1 MLAGVVADSG
11 LFNPLIEQSAQ
22 RTVAITPTTVN
33 RFAGTCK
40 LEAEEK
46 AADLSC

>member
-1 MLAGVVADSG
+1 M
-11 LFNPLIEQSAQ
+11 
-22 RTVAITPTTVN
+22 VAIMPTTVN

-46 AADLSC
+46 APDLSC